1 MPRQESNMRT
11 RFGKPLTDGAQRRE
25 AGERPPRAHRAK
37 AKDAAVRKKRI
48 ALVVDAGPRYP
59 GPRATRGA
67 RAVASSS
74 AGLGQRAFAA

>member
-1 MPRQESNMRT
+1 MRT

-48 ALVVDAGPRYP
+48 ALVVDAGRVTRDP
-59 GPRATRGA
+59 GPRGVPVR
-67 RAVASSS
+67 S
-74 AGLGQRAFAA
+74 LLAAPA